1 MAEVVLGIGMSHSPI
16 LTLEGQDWEHRA
28 KADLANPRL
37 TLADGR
43 SMSYAELATERGEIY
58 ADVAQP
64 QKFVELARRSQDML
78 DSLAHALHQA
88 KPDVVVIVG
97 DDQAELYT
105 PGNMPAV
112 ALFWGDTVVMHD
124 FPDELPPWMKSVA
137 EGYAMDAQ
145 HEFPGHPS
153 LAEDIISGL
162 MDRAVDLTICRD
174 VPDPAKAGFGHAF
187 GFPVKRLFRGRKIP
201 IIPVMLNTYF
211 PPNVLSSDRCFEVGR
226 MLKDAIEASPLDL
239 RVAVIASGGLSH
251 FVVEE
256 ELDRTVVE
264 GLGDPKGEALRAI
277 PRTALLEGSSEILNW
292 VMTAGAVSHLPL
304 ASVEYIPVRRT
315 PAGTGIG
322 LAFAV
327 WGDRS
332 A

>member
-1 MAEVVLGIGMSHSPI
+1 MAQVVLGIGTSHSPI

-28 KADLANPRL
+28 KADLANSCL

-43 SMSYAELATERGEIY
+43 AMSYQELAAERGEAY

-64 QKFVELARRSQDML
+64 QKFVELARRSQKTL
-78 DSLAHALHQA
+78 DHLADALEEA
-88 KPDVVVIVG
+88 EPDVVVIVG

-105 PGNMPAV
+105 PGNMPAI
-112 ALFWGDTVVMHD
+112 ALFWGDKVVMHNL
-124 FPDELPPWMKSVA
+124 PEELPPWMKSVA
-137 EGYAMDAQ
+137 QGYAMDAQ
-145 HEFPGHPS
+145 HVFPGHPA
-153 LAEDIISGL
+153 LAEDIIAGL
-162 MDRAVDLTICRD
+162 MERAVDLTICRD

-187 GFPVKRLFRGRKIP
+187 GFPVKRLFRGREIP

-226 MLKDAIEASPLDL
+226 MLKDSIEASPLDL

-256 ELDRTVVE
+256 ELDRKVLE
-264 GLGDPKGEALRAI
+264 GLADPKGAALRAI

-304 ASVEYIPVRRT
+304 ATAEYIPVRRT

-327 WGDRS
+327 WGEGR

>member
-1 MAEVVLGIGMSHSPI
+1 MATVVLGIGTSHSPI

-28 KADLANPRL
+28 KADLGNPRL

-43 SMSYAELATERGEIY
+43 AMTYLELAAERGEPY
-58 ADVAQP
+58 GDVAQP
-64 QKFVELARRSQDML
+64 QKFVELARHSQDRL
-78 DSLAHALHQA
+78 DQLADALEQA
-88 KPDVVVIVG
+88 APDVVVIVG

-105 PGNMPAV
+105 PGNMPAL
-112 ALFWGDTVVMHD
+112 ALFWGEKVVMHNMPED
-124 FPDELPPWMKSVA
+124 LPPWMQSMA
-137 EGYAMDAQ
+137 QGYAMDAQ
-145 HEFPGHPS
+145 HEFPGHPE
-153 LAEDIISGL
+153 LAEDIITGL
-162 MDRAVDLTICRD
+162 MDRAVDLTVCRD
-174 VPDPAKAGFGHAF
+174 VPDPAAAGFGHAF
-187 GFPVKRLFRGRKIP
+187 GFPVKRLFRGREIP

-226 MLKDAIEASPLDL
+226 MLKEAIEASPKDL

-264 GLGDPKGEALRAI
+264 GLGDPAGKKLREI
-277 PRTALLEGSSEILNW
+277 PREALLEGSSEILNW

-304 ASVEYIPVRRT
+304 LSADYIPVRRT
-315 PAGTGIG
+315 AAGTGIG
-322 LAFAV
+322 LAFAI
-327 WGDRS
+327 WGGGN